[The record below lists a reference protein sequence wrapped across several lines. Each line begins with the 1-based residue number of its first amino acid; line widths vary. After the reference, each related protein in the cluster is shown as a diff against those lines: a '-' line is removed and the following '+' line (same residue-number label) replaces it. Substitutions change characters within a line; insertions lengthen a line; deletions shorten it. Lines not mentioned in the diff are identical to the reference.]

1 VSKVDA
7 KNGSDWVPPREVTQ
21 ASVQHPLMTIEQVC
35 AYLGV
40 SKSWVYKAVETGELP
55 HFRAGGIKFSR
66 RQIAAYLNRQQ
77 GRE

>member
-1 VSKVDA
+1 MSKDDG
-7 KNGSDWVPPREVTQ
+7 NDGDWTPPREVTQ
-21 ASVQHPLMTIEQVC
+21 NSVPHPLMTLEEVM
-35 AYLGV
+35 AYLQV
-40 SKSWVYKAVETGELP
+40 SRSWVYKAAESGELP

>member
-1 VSKVDA
+1 MSKDDG
-7 KNGSDWVPPREVTQ
+7 NDGDWWKPPREVTQ
-21 ASVQHPLMTIEQVC
+21 NSVPRPLMTIEEVC
-35 AYLGV
+35 KYLGV

-77 GRE
+77 GQE